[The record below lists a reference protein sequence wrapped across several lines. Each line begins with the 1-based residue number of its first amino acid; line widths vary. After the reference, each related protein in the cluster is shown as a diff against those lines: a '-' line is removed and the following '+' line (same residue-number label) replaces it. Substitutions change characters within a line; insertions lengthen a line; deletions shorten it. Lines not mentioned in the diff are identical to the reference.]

1 MTHEKLLKKNILAT
15 AIGSVLALSM
25 ATAQAAPAI
34 GASKLKA
41 ADFSKLKAIK
51 STEKVRYI
59 VKFKKDSTYA
69 TFNDIPSASNGKS
82 LRNKNAQ
89 RIKNHGTKVITHM
102 ERSNAAAASLTA
114 KQLAA
119 LRKDPAVEYVEVDP
133 KRYLID
139 TITRTFDS
147 LTTAAITPAAESTP
161 YGITMVQANQV
172 SDAAT
177 SNMKVCITDTG
188 YEGDH
193 EDLRPYTD
201 TGITGDNTDGLGN
214 NTGNWWQPGHAHG
227 THVAGTIA
235 GLSGNG
241 VGVTGVNP
249 SGLLDLHIVK
259 VFNNAGSWGYGSD
272 MVRAV
277 EQCQAAGANIISM
290 SLGGSASSATEEN
303 AFEAARNAGLI
314 NIAAAGNGGDT
325 SLSYPASYDS
335 VMSVAAIDSS
345 KNVASFSQKNA
356 QVEIS
361 APGVAI
367 TSTVLNNG
375 YATWDG
381 TSMATPHV
389 AGVAAL
395 VWSHF
400 PSCTG
405 EEIRHAMNNTA
416 EDLGAANRDNSYGY
430 GLVQAKAL
438 YDALSADGCNVVT
451 PPPPPPP
458 EDGVLENGVAQTGLS
473 GAQNEQLAFTMTVP
487 AGATNISFDISGGTG
502 DADLYVS
509 FGSAATTSNYD
520 CRPYRN
526 GNNESCS
533 GTSDNGTYYVL
544 LNGYSAFNDVSLV
557 GSYSGGVVTPPVGD
571 SYTNST
577 NVNIRN
583 NQTAVSSIDVTGS
596 GDSGAITIDVDIKHT
611 YIGDLKVT
619 LFAPNGSS
627 AVLHENTGGSA
638 NDIFQTYSINAAGIE
653 RNGDWRL
660 EVHDNANGDT
670 GIIDAWSLN
679 F

>member
-487 AGATNISFDISGGTG
+487 AGATNISFDMSGGTG

>member
-25 ATAQAAPAI
+25 ATAQATPAI

-51 STEKVRYI
+51 ATEKVRYI

-69 TFNDIPSASNGKS
+69 TFNDIPSASNGKT

-114 KQLAA
+114 IQLAS

-139 TITRTFDS
+139 TITRTFDN

-249 SGLLDLHIVK
+249 SGLLDLHVVK

-290 SLGGSASSATEEN
+290 SLGGSASSTTEEN
-303 AFEAARNAGLI
+303 AFEAAKNAGLI

-405 EEIRHAMNNTA
+405 EEIRQAMNNTA
-416 EDLGAANRDNSYGY
+416 EDLGSANRDNSYGY
-430 GLVQAKAL
+430 GLVQAKAM

-473 GAQNEQLAFTMTVP
+473 GAQNGQLAFTMTVP
-487 AGATNISFDISGGTG
+487 AGATNISFDMSGGTG
-502 DADLYVS
+502 DADMYVS

-520 CRPYRN
+520 CRPYLN

-544 LNGYSAFNDVSLV
+544 LNGYSAFNGVSLV
-557 GSYSGGVVTPPVGD
+557 GSYSGGIVTPPVGD
-571 SYTNST
+571 SYTNSS

-670 GIIDAWSLN
+670 GIIDAWSIN